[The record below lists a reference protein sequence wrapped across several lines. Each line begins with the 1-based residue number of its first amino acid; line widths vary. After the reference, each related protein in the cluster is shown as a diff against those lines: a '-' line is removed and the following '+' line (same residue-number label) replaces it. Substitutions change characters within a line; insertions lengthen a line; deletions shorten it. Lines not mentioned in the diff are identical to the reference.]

1 MENVFLTEGKGI
13 TSTSA
18 NYLANIAK
26 ETLKQAESQL
36 NNLSFVTQEVELING
51 TKKVLR
57 RGRTSVNSE
66 SLLKRIANMHSF
78 IAWIREAIK
87 FKDSLLEEIKNL
99 NSKRFAAEKFN
110 LELPQCEE
118 TKDLLTENDIISEM
132 NIKERNQY
140 LTLEAFAST
149 FGEYIHPEGKISNAR
164 EEVLFRTQLPCEVNG
179 EGRDMVIYTYTPEI
193 SVSEIDSSFM
203 NLQSQYR
210 EYERQL
216 NAIKFSIKEKLNKRN
231 LEINLYNKKVK
242 EDYDRKSSIF
252 LEELS
257 NRVRVEQERISKLK
271 IIIPEKLQDTY
282 EYLESLGNK

>member
-1 MENVFLTEGKGI
+1 MENIFLTEGKGI

-18 NYLANIAK
+18 NYLANLAK

-57 RGRTSVNSE
+57 RGHKSVNLE
-66 SLLKRIANMHSF
+66 SLLKKIANMHSF
-78 IAWIREAIK
+78 IAWVREAIK
-87 FKDSLLEEIKNL
+87 FKESLLEEVKSL
-99 NSKRFAAEKFN
+99 NSSSEFAKRFN
-110 LELPQCEE
+110 LEVPQCEE
-118 TKDLLTENDIISEM
+118 TKDLLTEKDIISEM

-149 FGEYIHPEGKISNAR
+149 FGGYIHPEGKISHAR
-164 EEVLFRTQLPCEVNG
+164 ENVLFRTQCPCEVDG

-193 SVSEIDSSFM
+193 SASEIDSTFM
-203 NLQSQYR
+203 SLQSQYR

-242 EDYDRKSSIF
+242 EDYNQKCSIF

-257 NRVRVEQERISKLK
+257 NRVRTEQERISKLK
-271 IIIPEKLQDTY
+271 IVIPEKLQDTY
-282 EYLESLGNK
+282 EYLESLG